1 MHRIGQNNSVVCQ
14 YLVAR
19 CSSPD
24 SAALQISCRGTADDS
39 SWPMIH
45 KKLEVLNKVGLS
57 EDNFE
62 ESEEKNMEIE
72 TGAEDVE
79 DLLGEVGEE
88 EDLAE
93 ADCVELD
100 EADFYIRHTIMDM
113 RISVIDS

>member
-1 MHRIGQNNSVVCQ
+1 M
-14 YLVAR
+14 
-19 CSSPD
+19 
-24 SAALQISCRGTADDS
+24 
-39 SWPMIH
+39 
-45 KKLEVLNKVGLS
+45 
-57 EDNFE
+57 
-62 ESEEKNMEIE
+62 
-72 TGAEDVE
+72 E